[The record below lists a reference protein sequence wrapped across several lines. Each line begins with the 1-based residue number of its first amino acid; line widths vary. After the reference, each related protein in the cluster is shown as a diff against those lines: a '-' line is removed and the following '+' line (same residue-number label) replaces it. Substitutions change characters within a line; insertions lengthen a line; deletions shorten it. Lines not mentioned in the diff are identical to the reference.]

1 MTAGETLIRRALNS
15 RGRKILKEIIITMCA
30 GDEQVLSRVSLKR
43 VTLRT
48 EHYVSELPLVYFIVF
63 KFALYLLQYAIP
75 PISRKLRPFTW
86 LPLEARLDYLDRWK
100 KSSFY
105 FKRMSFKMVQAI
117 CVSHL
122 YSERKLL
129 DSVGFEASMLH
140 RITEAQG

>member
-1 MTAGETLIRRALNS
+1 MTLGENLIRRMLNA
-15 RGRKILKEIIITMCA
+15 RGRKIFKELIITMCA

-43 VTLRT
+43 VTLRA
-48 EHYVSELPLVYFIVF
+48 EHYVSELPLLYFIAF
-63 KFALYLLQYAIP
+63 KFALYLLQYSIP

-86 LPLEARLDYLDRWK
+86 LSLEERLDYLDRWK
-100 KSSFY
+100 KSSWY
-105 FKRMSFKMVQAI
+105 FKRMSFKMVQAV

-129 DSVGFEASMLH
+129 DSIGFEASMLH